1 MEKVEVFMLGRFMIL
16 ADGEDI
22 IPKLGNSKKKLAL
35 LQFLLLNRDTSISN
49 YQLFESIWPG
59 EENTNPESS
68 LKTLI
73 SRLRQNL
80 KDVGMDKV
88 IVTRHGAYQWND
100 DLNADIDISRFDEL
114 CHEVLEFTQLTED
127 NEAAFNEIIHLYQGD
142 LLSGYDTETWI
153 VPKSVYYRNLFLKS
167 LYHYIDL
174 LEKAKRSSDVIHV
187 ARRGLDVDK
196 FDSKLNL
203 SLMTALLD
211 MGMKNEAMS
220 HYNYTVNLHY
230 TQLGSTPSTEILSF
244 YKDLVKVDNDS
255 TASLDIICQNLQNDE
270 GEDTTAFVCDYS
282 IFKDIYKLN
291 MRNLERL
298 NITIFLGLIT
308 IMPADQKESA
318 DLLLLDKVMDM
329 FLDVLKH
336 NLRKGDTIS
345 RYGPSQFAI
354 LLPAINHKTGTI
366 AMERVKKA
374 FYSQHTVPDF
384 VISYKIKPIVSD
396 PR

>member
-1 MEKVEVFMLGRFMIL
+1 MAKVEIYMLGRFMIVV
-16 ADGEDI
+16 DGIDI
-22 IPKLGNSKKKLAL
+22 VPKLGNSKKKLAL
-35 LQFLLLNRDTSISN
+35 LQYLLLNKDTNISN
-49 YQLFESIWPG
+49 FSLFESIWPG
-59 EENTNPESS
+59 EENANPESS

-80 KDVGMDKV
+80 KEEGLDKA
-88 IVTRHGAYQWND
+88 IITKQGAYRWND
-100 DLNADIDISRFDEL
+100 ALNADIDIFRFDEL
-114 CHEVLEFTQLTED
+114 CQEALDVTELTE
-127 NEAAFNEIIHLYQGD
+127 ETEPIFEEILRLYQGD

-153 VPKSVYYRNLFLKS
+153 VPKSMYFHNIYLKV
-167 LYHYIDL
+167 LYLQIDL
-174 LEKAKRSSDVIHV
+174 LEKQQRYNDIMHLSRK
-187 ARRGLDVDK
+187 GLEVDM

-203 SLMTALLD
+203 HLMTSLLEL
-211 MGMKNEAMS
+211 GMKNEAMS

-230 TQLGSTPSTEILSF
+230 TQLGVTPSTEILSF
-244 YKDLVKVDNDS
+244 YKDLVKVEHDS
-255 TASLDIICQNLQNDE
+255 NASLDIICRDLQSE
-270 GEDTTAFVCDYS
+270 EEDNAAFVCDYS

-308 IMPADQKESA
+308 ILPADKKEHT
-318 DLLLLDKVMDM
+318 DLLLLDKIMEM
-329 FLDVLKH
+329 FLDTLKH

-374 FYSQHTVPDF
+374 FYSQHSIPDF
-384 VISYKIKPIVSD
+384 VISYKIKPIVSK

>member
-1 MEKVEVFMLGRFMIL
+1 MAKVEIYMLGRFMIVV
-16 ADGEDI
+16 DGIDI
-22 IPKLGNSKKKLAL
+22 VPKLGNSKKKLAL
-35 LQFLLLNRDTSISN
+35 LQYLLLNKDTNISN
-49 YQLFESIWPG
+49 FSLFESIWPG
-59 EENTNPESS
+59 EENANPESS

-80 KDVGMDKV
+80 KDEGLDKA
-88 IVTRHGAYQWND
+88 IITKQGAYRWND
-100 DLNADIDISRFDEL
+100 DLDADIDIFRFEELSQKALEATELTEETEPIFDEIL
-114 CHEVLEFTQLTED
+114 R
-127 NEAAFNEIIHLYQGD
+127 LYQGD
-142 LLSGYDTETWI
+142 LLAGYDTETWI
-153 VPKSVYYRNLFLKS
+153 VPKSMYYHNTYLKV
-167 LYHYIDL
+167 LYLQIDL
-174 LEKAKRSSDVIHV
+174 LEKQQRYNDIMHLSRK
-187 ARRGLDVDK
+187 GLEVDM

-203 SLMTALLD
+203 HLMTSLLEL
-211 MGMKNEAMS
+211 GMKNEAMS

-230 TQLGSTPSTEILSF
+230 TQLGVTPSTEILSF
-244 YKDLVKVDNDS
+244 YKDLVKVEHDS
-255 TASLDIICQNLQNDE
+255 NASLDIICQDLQSE
-270 GEDTTAFVCDYS
+270 EEDNAAFVCDYS

-308 IMPADQKESA
+308 ILPADKKEHT
-318 DLLLLDKVMDM
+318 DLLLLDKIMEM
-329 FLDVLKH
+329 FLDTLKH

-374 FYSQHTVPDF
+374 FYSQHSIPDF
-384 VISYKIKPIVSD
+384 VISYKIKPIVSK

>member
-1 MEKVEVFMLGRFMIL
+1 MAKVEIYMLGRFMIVV
-16 ADGEDI
+16 DGIDI
-22 IPKLGNSKKKLAL
+22 VPKLGNSKKKLAL
-35 LQFLLLNRDTSISN
+35 LQYLLLNRDTNITNFS
-49 YQLFESIWPG
+49 LFESIWPG
-59 EENTNPESS
+59 EENANPESS

-80 KDVGMDKV
+80 KEEGLDKA
-88 IVTRHGAYQWND
+88 IITKQGAYRWND
-100 DLNADIDISRFDEL
+100 ALNADIDIYRFDDL
-114 CHEVLEFTQLTED
+114 CQKALEASDLTEETEPIFD
-127 NEAAFNEIIHLYQGD
+127 EILRLYQGD

-153 VPKSVYYRNLFLKS
+153 VPKSMYFHNLYLKV
-167 LYHYIDL
+167 LYLQISL
-174 LEKAKRSSDVIHV
+174 LEKQQRYNDVMHL
-187 ARRGLDVDK
+187 ARKGLEVDM

-203 SLMTALLD
+203 HLMTSLLEL
-211 MGMKNEAMS
+211 GMKNEAMS

-230 TQLGSTPSTEILSF
+230 TQLGVTPSTEILSF
-244 YKDLVKVDNDS
+244 YKDLVKIEHDS
-255 TASLDIICQNLQNDE
+255 NASLDIICQDLQSE
-270 GEDTTAFVCDYS
+270 EEDSTAFVCDYS

-308 IMPADQKESA
+308 ILPADKKEHT

-329 FLDVLKH
+329 FLDALKH

-374 FYSQHTVPDF
+374 FYSQHSVPDF
-384 VISYKIKPIVSD
+384 VISYKIKPIVSK

>member
-1 MEKVEVFMLGRFMIL
+1 MAKVEIYMLGRFMIVV
-16 ADGEDI
+16 DGIDI
-22 IPKLGNSKKKLAL
+22 VPKLGNSKKKLAL
-35 LQFLLLNRDTSISN
+35 LQYLLLNKDTNISN
-49 YQLFESIWPG
+49 FSLFESIWPG
-59 EENTNPESS
+59 EENANPESS

-80 KDVGMDKV
+80 KEEGLDKA
-88 IVTRHGAYQWND
+88 IITKQGAYRWND
-100 DLNADIDISRFDEL
+100 ALNADIDIFRFDEL
-114 CHEVLEFTQLTED
+114 CQEALDVTELTE
-127 NEAAFNEIIHLYQGD
+127 ETEPIFEEILRLYQGD

-153 VPKSVYYRNLFLKS
+153 VPKSMYFHNIYLKV
-167 LYHYIDL
+167 LYLQIDL
-174 LEKAKRSSDVIHV
+174 LEKQQRYNDIMHLSRK
-187 ARRGLDVDK
+187 GLEVDM

-203 SLMTALLD
+203 HLMTSLLEL
-211 MGMKNEAMS
+211 GMKNEAMS

-230 TQLGSTPSTEILSF
+230 TQLGVTPSTEILSF
-244 YKDLVKVDNDS
+244 YKDLVKVEHDS
-255 TASLDIICQNLQNDE
+255 NASLDIICRDLQSE
-270 GEDTTAFVCDYS
+270 EEDNAAFVCDYS

-291 MRNLERL
+291 MCNLERL

-308 IMPADQKESA
+308 ILPADKKEHT
-318 DLLLLDKVMDM
+318 DLLLLDKIMEM
-329 FLDVLKH
+329 FLDTLKH

-374 FYSQHTVPDF
+374 FYSQHSIPDF
-384 VISYKIKPIVSD
+384 VISYKIKPIVSK

>member
-1 MEKVEVFMLGRFMIL
+1 MAKVEIYMLGRFMIVV
-16 ADGEDI
+16 DGIDI
-22 IPKLGNSKKKLAL
+22 VPKLGNSKKKRAL
-35 LQFLLLNRDTSISN
+35 LQYLLLNKDTNISN
-49 YQLFESIWPG
+49 FSLFESIWPG
-59 EENTNPESS
+59 EENANPESS

-80 KDVGMDKV
+80 KDEGLDKA
-88 IVTRHGAYQWND
+88 IITKQGAYRWND
-100 DLNADIDISRFDEL
+100 DLDADIDIFRFEELSQKALEATELTEETEPIFDEIL
-114 CHEVLEFTQLTED
+114 R
-127 NEAAFNEIIHLYQGD
+127 LYQGD
-142 LLSGYDTETWI
+142 LLAGYDTETWI
-153 VPKSVYYRNLFLKS
+153 VPKSMYYHNTYLKV
-167 LYHYIDL
+167 LYLQIDL
-174 LEKAKRSSDVIHV
+174 LEKQQRYNDIMHLSRK
-187 ARRGLDVDK
+187 GLEVDM

-203 SLMTALLD
+203 HLMTSLLEL
-211 MGMKNEAMS
+211 GMKNEAMS

-230 TQLGSTPSTEILSF
+230 TQLGVTPSTEILSF
-244 YKDLVKVDNDS
+244 YKDLVKVEHDS
-255 TASLDIICQNLQNDE
+255 NASLDIICQDLQSE
-270 GEDTTAFVCDYS
+270 EEDNAAFVCDYS

-308 IMPADQKESA
+308 ILPADKKEHT
-318 DLLLLDKVMDM
+318 DLLLLDKIMEM
-329 FLDVLKH
+329 FLDTLKH

-374 FYSQHTVPDF
+374 FYSQHSIPDF
-384 VISYKIKPIVSD
+384 VISYKIKPIVSK

>member
-1 MEKVEVFMLGRFMIL
+1 MAKVEIYMLGRFMIVV
-16 ADGEDI
+16 DGIDI
-22 IPKLGNSKKKLAL
+22 VPKLGNSKKKLAL
-35 LQFLLLNRDTSISN
+35 LQYLLLNKDTNISN
-49 YQLFESIWPG
+49 FSLFESIWPG
-59 EENTNPESS
+59 EENANPESS

-80 KDVGMDKV
+80 KEEGLDKA
-88 IVTRHGAYQWND
+88 IITKQGAYRWND
-100 DLNADIDISRFDEL
+100 ALNADIDIFRFDEL
-114 CHEVLEFTQLTED
+114 CQEALDVTELTE
-127 NEAAFNEIIHLYQGD
+127 ETEPIFEEILRLYQGD

-153 VPKSVYYRNLFLKS
+153 VPKSMYFHNIYLKV
-167 LYHYIDL
+167 LYLQIDL
-174 LEKAKRSSDVIHV
+174 LEKQQRYNDIMHLSRK
-187 ARRGLDVDK
+187 GLEVDM

-203 SLMTALLD
+203 HLMTSLLEL
-211 MGMKNEAMS
+211 GMKNEAMS

-230 TQLGSTPSTEILSF
+230 TQLGVTPSTEILSF
-244 YKDLVKVDNDS
+244 YKDLVKVKHDS
-255 TASLDIICQNLQNDE
+255 NASLDIICRDLQSKE
-270 GEDTTAFVCDYS
+270 EDNAAFVCDYS

-298 NITIFLGLIT
+298 NITIL
-308 IMPADQKESA
+308 PADKKEHT
-318 DLLLLDKVMDM
+318 DLLLLDKIMEM
-329 FLDVLKH
+329 FLDTLKH

-374 FYSQHTVPDF
+374 FYSQHSIPDF
-384 VISYKIKPIVSD
+384 VISYKIKPIVSK